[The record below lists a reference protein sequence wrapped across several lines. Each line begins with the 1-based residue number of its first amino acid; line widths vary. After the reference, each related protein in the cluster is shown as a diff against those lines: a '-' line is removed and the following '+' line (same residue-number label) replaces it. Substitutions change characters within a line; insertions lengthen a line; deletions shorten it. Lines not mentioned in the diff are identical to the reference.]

1 MIVLINIFKKDFQQ
15 NLEKNILLLKKFS
28 QTFQNKRDFLKKN
41 VARANDAPYITKI
54 LRSGRSL
61 FQEKNSRFIIKVE
74 KKRITVAGFTN
85 KSKKNILKV
94 LIQ

>member
-41 VARANDAPYITKI
+41 VVRANDAPYITKI

-74 KKRITVAGFTN
+74 KKKELQQQALQTRAKKIFR
-85 KSKKNILKV
+85 KS
-94 LIQ
+94 